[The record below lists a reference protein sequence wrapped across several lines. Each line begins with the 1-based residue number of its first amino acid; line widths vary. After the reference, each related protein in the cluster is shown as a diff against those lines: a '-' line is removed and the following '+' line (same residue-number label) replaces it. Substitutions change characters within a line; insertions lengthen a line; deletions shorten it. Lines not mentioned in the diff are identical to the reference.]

1 MFQIEDVGIGT
12 RPQARLFYDAGN
24 FVYCGGL
31 EFIVLEFFAEF
42 CPPAPVPLAEAPGP
56 MDGSPARAG
65 QKSAEARTAA
75 HFEQAVVVSGL
86 FIGRVAVVSDPA
98 AIRRVLFEN
107 CDILENDS
115 TGVIGCPLTVA
126 GRNWGTP
133 HSKTV

>member
-1 MFQIEDVGIGT
+1 VFQIEDVGIGT
-12 RPQARLFYDAGN
+12 RLQARLFYDAGN

-56 MDGSPARAG
+56 MALLRVLAKNPL
-65 QKSAEARTAA
+65 EAWTAA
-75 HFEQAVVVSGL
+75 HFAQAVVVSGL
-86 FIGRVAVVSDPA
+86 AVVSDLA
-98 AIRRVLFEN
+98 AIHRVLFEN

>member
-1 MFQIEDVGIGT
+1 MW
-12 RPQARLFYDAGN
+12 
-24 FVYCGGL
+24 
-31 EFIVLEFFAEF
+31 VLELGRKPDCSMTLAILCIAAGWSSLCSNFLRSFVRQRRYRW
-42 CPPAPVPLAEAPGP
+42 PKRPVRWMALLRVLAKNPLEAW
-56 MDGSPARAG
+56 
-65 QKSAEARTAA
+65 TAA

-98 AIRRVLFEN
+98 AIHRVLFEN

>member
-24 FVYCGGL
+24 FVFCGGL

-56 MDGSPARAG
+56 MALLRVLAKNPL
-65 QKSAEARTAA
+65 EAWTAA

>member
-1 MFQIEDVGIGT
+1 
-12 RPQARLFYDAGN
+12 LFYDAGN
-24 FVYCGGL
+24 FVFCGGL

-56 MDGSPARAG
+56 MALLRVLAKNPL
-65 QKSAEARTAA
+65 EAWTAA

>member
-56 MDGSPARAG
+56 MALLRVLAKNPL
-65 QKSAEARTAA
+65 EAWTAA
-75 HFEQAVVVSGL
+75 HFAQAVVVSGL
-86 FIGRVAVVSDPA
+86 AVVSDPA
-98 AIRRVLFEN
+98 AIHRVLFEN

>member
-1 MFQIEDVGIGT
+1 VDNGT
-12 RPQARLFYDAGN
+12 HCKAGCS
-24 FVYCGGL
+24 V
-31 EFIVLEFFAEF
+31 A
-42 CPPAPVPLAEAPGP
+42 
-56 MDGSPARAG
+56 AG
-65 QKSAEARTAA
+65 ECWSMGQLSIKR
-75 HFEQAVVVSGL
+75 VV
-86 FIGRVAVVSDPA
+86 VVSDPA

>member
-1 MFQIEDVGIGT
+1 VFQIEDVGIGT
-12 RPQARLFYDAGN
+12 RLQARLFYDAGN

-56 MDGSPARAG
+56 MALLRVLAKNPL
-65 QKSAEARTAA
+65 EAWTAA
-75 HFEQAVVVSGL
+75 HFAQAVVVSGL
-86 FIGRVAVVSDPA
+86 AVVSDPA
-98 AIRRVLFEN
+98 AIHRVLFEN

>member
-56 MDGSPARAG
+56 TALLRVLAKNPL
-65 QKSAEARTAA
+65 EAWTAA
-75 HFEQAVVVSGL
+75 HFAQAVVVSGL
-86 FIGRVAVVSDPA
+86 AVVSDPA
-98 AIRRVLFEN
+98 AIHRVLFEN

>member
-1 MFQIEDVGIGT
+1 VFQIEDVGIGT

-24 FVYCGGL
+24 FVFCGGL

-56 MDGSPARAG
+56 MALLRVLAKNPL
-65 QKSAEARTAA
+65 EAWTAA
-75 HFEQAVVVSGL
+75 HFAQAVVVSGL
-86 FIGRVAVVSDPA
+86 AVVSDPA
-98 AIRRVLFEN
+98 AIHRVLFEN

>member
-1 MFQIEDVGIGT
+1 VFQIEDVGIGT

-56 MDGSPARAG
+56 TALLRVLAKNPL
-65 QKSAEARTAA
+65 EAWTAA
-75 HFEQAVVVSGL
+75 HFAQAVVVSGL
-86 FIGRVAVVSDPA
+86 AVVSDPA
-98 AIRRVLFEN
+98 AIHRVLFEN

>member
-12 RPQARLFYDAGN
+12 RLQARLFYDAGN
-24 FVYCGGL
+24 FVFCGGL

-56 MDGSPARAG
+56 MALLRVLAKNPL
-65 QKSAEARTAA
+65 EAWTAA
-75 HFEQAVVVSGL
+75 HFAQAVVVSGL
-86 FIGRVAVVSDPA
+86 AVVSDPA
-98 AIRRVLFEN
+98 AIHRVLFEN

>member
-12 RPQARLFYDAGN
+12 RLQARLFYDAGN

-42 CPPAPVPLAEAPGP
+42 CPPVPVPLAEAPGP
-56 MDGSPARAG
+56 MALLRVLAKNPL
-65 QKSAEARTAA
+65 EAWTAA
-75 HFEQAVVVSGL
+75 HFAQAVVVSGL
-86 FIGRVAVVSDPA
+86 AVVSDPA
-98 AIRRVLFEN
+98 AIHRVLFEN

>member
-1 MFQIEDVGIGT
+1 VFQIEDVGIGT

-56 MDGSPARAG
+56 MALLRVLAKNPL
-65 QKSAEARTAA
+65 EAWTAA
-75 HFEQAVVVSGL
+75 HFAQAVVVSGL
-86 FIGRVAVVSDPA
+86 AVVSDPA
-98 AIRRVLFEN
+98 AIHRVLFEN